1 MELFFRRQGFTA
13 REANRGSS
21 LGKIRKECYTL
32 VEDETLTIPVVASNL
47 FKVAKD
53 ASFELLDVGKTCIF
67 HDHAGFLAA
76 DASST
81 EHDDFFVFVG

>member
-32 VEDETLTIPVVASNL
+32 VKDETLTVPVVASNL

-53 ASFELLDVGKTCIF
+53 TPFKLLDVGETRIF
-67 HDHAGFLAA
+67 HDDAGLFAA
-76 DASST
+76 DASCA